1 LSRSGNNNHSRHWD
15 SYFCLDETLKIVS
28 CESASPNYLL
38 IGTNSVCEIFKKY
51 FASIRQQRC
60 NRDNSSGLLKNVLS
74 PLELLVKRFL
84 VQIIRIRFS
93 KISSYLVLIQ
103 QKDKSKR
110 FIISNWFSKNM
121 TFVINSWFWLSE
133 ILKNIYIP
141 LDLISFLVGCFFL
154 LLYAKSATSNDL

>member
-1 LSRSGNNNHSRHWD
+1 MSRSGNNNHSRHWD

-28 CESASPNYLL
+28 CETASPNYLL

-93 KISSYLVLIQ
+93 KFSSYLVLIQ

-121 TFVINSWFWLSE
+121 TFVINSCFWLSE
-133 ILKNIYIP
+133 TLKDIYI
-141 LDLISFLVGCFFL
+141 FL
-154 LLYAKSATSNDL
+154 